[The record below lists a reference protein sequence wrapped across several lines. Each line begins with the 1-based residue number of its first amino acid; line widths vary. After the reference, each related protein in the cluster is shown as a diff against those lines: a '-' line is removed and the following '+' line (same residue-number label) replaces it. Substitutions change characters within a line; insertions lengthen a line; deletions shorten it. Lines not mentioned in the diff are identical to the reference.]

1 MFPDSSSGYES
12 TDSSESDYDETEMP
26 RESMTRANE
35 HVSARIKSTHAL
47 CESLRL
53 IMEIPEMCDLTFLV
67 GPLEI
72 PVHGVRAILGIRSKY
87 VNEKFLFLILK
98 L

>member
-1 MFPDSSSGYES
+1 MSRDS
-12 TDSSESDYDETEMP
+12 
-26 RESMTRANE
+26 RAPAKE

-53 IMEIPEMCDLTFLV
+53 IMEIPEMCDVTFLV

-72 PVHGVRAILGIRSKY
+72 PVYGIRAILGIRSKY
-87 VNEKFLFLILK
+87 VNEIFLFLIQK